1 MKVVVKVPVVVILHR
16 HQKPLVEKGV
26 YLVYVS

>member
-1 MKVVVKVPVVVILHR
+1 MKVVVKVPVVILHR

-26 YLVYVS
+26 FLVYVS